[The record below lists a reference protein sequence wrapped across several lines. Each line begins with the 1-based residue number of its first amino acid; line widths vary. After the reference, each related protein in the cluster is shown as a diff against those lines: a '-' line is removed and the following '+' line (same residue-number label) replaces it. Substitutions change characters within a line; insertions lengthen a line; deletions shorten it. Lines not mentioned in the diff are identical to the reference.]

1 MIVVVI
7 IGILAAVGIPQY
19 QNYVARSQAA
29 EGFSLAGGLRTALAE
44 YHDTH
49 GVFPDSTTDAH
60 TAIGIEPAGNI
71 IGKYITGVV
80 VSDDGSG
87 TITAT
92 FGPASQHDGKFLRLT
107 PTATDGAVYF
117 DCTTDIEESY
127 RPSGC
132 EESTGTGGAS
142 GTSDDSGTS
151 EDTEIGEDVSEDP
164 AVAITPSGTA
174 YGTSW
179 SGLTAEEKKCGAGSP
194 AANSDEPA
202 ECQFDVCWSGT
213 ATKGEWVVGSPS
225 GFRADKMYELRK
237 RMYSY
242 QHDKWKERDES
253 GVATGVMLEPPQTDR
268 RCIGGDG
275 SVDNSCRN
283 QKCSST

>member
-1 MIVVVI
+1 MKRINLGFTLIELMIVVVI

-29 EGFSLAGGLRTALAE
+29 EGFSLAGGLKTALAE

-60 TAIGIEPAGNI
+60 SAIGIEPAGNI

-117 DCTTDIEESY
+117 DCTTDIDESY

-132 EESTGTGGAS
+132 EEAT
-142 GTSDDSGTS
+142 D
-151 EDTEIGEDVSEDP
+151 
-164 AVAITPSGTA
+164 
-174 YGTSW
+174 
-179 SGLTAEEKKCGAGSP
+179 GLIEEKKWVNKRCPTHGFPATNLAGNTLDDCKNDCGALGETGCCFF
-194 AANSDEPA
+194 NSRKKQ
-202 ECQFDVCWSGT
+202 CQFHAGGT
-213 ATKGEWVVGSPS
+213 SLRDANKGTRHAIL
-225 GFRADKMYELRK
+225 F
-237 RMYSY
+237 
-242 QHDKWKERDES
+242 
-253 GVATGVMLEPPQTDR
+253 
-268 RCIGGDG
+268 
-275 SVDNSCRN
+275 
-283 QKCSST
+283 

>member
-1 MIVVVI
+1 MTHKGFTLIELMIVVAI
-7 IGILAAVGIPQY
+7 IGILAAVAIPQY

-29 EGFSLAGGLRTALAE
+29 EGFSLAGGLKTALAE

-107 PTATDGAVYF
+107 PTSTDGAVYF
-117 DCTTDIEESY
+117 DCTTNIEEDY

-132 EESTGTGGAS
+132 EENIGTGGTS
-142 GTSDDSGTS
+142 GT
-151 EDTEIGEDVSEDP
+151 SEDP

-237 RMYSY
+237 SMYSY

-253 GVATGVMLEPPQTDR
+253 GVATGVMLEPPRTDR
-268 RCIGGDG
+268 PCIGGDG

-283 QKCSST
+283 QKCSSS

>member
-1 MIVVVI
+1 MIVVAI

-19 QNYVARSQAA
+19 QNYVARTQAT
-29 EGFSLAGGLRTALAE
+29 EGFSLAGGLKTALAE

-107 PTATDGAVYF
+107 PTSTDGAVYF

-132 EESTGTGGAS
+132 EEAT
-142 GTSDDSGTS
+142 DDLI
-151 EDTEIGEDVSEDP
+151 EEKKWAKNKQCP
-164 AVAITPSGTA
+164 K
-174 YGTSW
+174 
-179 SGLTAEEKKCGAGSP
+179 GLTASSLAGNTLDDCKNDCGALGETGCCFFNTTSHL
-194 AANSDEPA
+194 
-202 ECQFDVCWSGT
+202 CQFRAGANWMNHASSGNR
-213 ATKGEWVVGSPS
+213 
-225 GFRADKMYELRK
+225 RA
-237 RMYSY
+237 
-242 QHDKWKERDES
+242 
-253 GVATGVMLEPPQTDR
+253 MLF
-268 RCIGGDG
+268 
-275 SVDNSCRN
+275 
-283 QKCSST
+283 